1 MLKKNHT
8 DITKKGFTLVEL
20 LAVIIIL
27 GIIALIT
34 FPIVD
39 KSIENSKQA
48 ALERSIDS
56 ILEAAHN
63 YSTQNSL
70 GYSTEENV
78 IFLNE
83 LKSSGFLEIE
93 TINPVTNKEMT
104 GCVLYKWDEINNQ
117 YVFRYDEEC
126 KNHTPVSFKDDSWKT
141 IANAVKN
148 GDMSKYKVGDTK
160 EVTLTGEYAGT
171 YTVRI
176 ANITTPSECSNNEF
190 SQTACGF
197 VIEFVDIITLRKINS
212 TLTNIGGYPASELYI
227 FLKNDI
233 YNSLPEDLKNV
244 IIDTKVIS
252 SHGSGDLENFITND
266 KLYLL
271 ATKEIYGKNGTS
283 NIISNDTSDNN
294 TRQLDYYE
302 MNNVSTSNYKG
313 AIKRHQELES
323 YWWTRSA
330 FAHLNTAFYRIML
343 DGNWNDPHAID
354 INGVA
359 PAFRIG

>member
-1 MLKKNHT
+1 
-8 DITKKGFTLVEL
+8 
-20 LAVIIIL
+20 
-27 GIIALIT
+27 
-34 FPIVD
+34 
-39 KSIENSKQA
+39 
-48 ALERSIDS
+48 
-56 ILEAAHN
+56 
-63 YSTQNSL
+63 
-70 GYSTEENV
+70 
-78 IFLNE
+78 
-83 LKSSGFLEIE
+83 
-93 TINPVTNKEMT
+93 
-104 GCVLYKWDEINNQ
+104 
-117 YVFRYDEEC
+117 
-126 KNHTPVSFKDDSWKT
+126 
-141 IANAVKN
+141 
-148 GDMSKYKVGDTK
+148 MSKYKVGDTK